1 MGEDP
6 VEPRLPGRV
15 ALDLGGQ
22 RPGRLPDLPAAA
34 VEAVVEDG
42 EQGAGQILLGGE
54 QFVRVTD
61 GGRFGGGG
69 RPLLDAP
76 DQRGQIGAVDG
87 GLSKPPGE
95 R

>member
-1 MGEDP
+1 M
-6 VEPRLPGRV
+6 
-15 ALDLGGQ
+15 
-22 RPGRLPDLPAAA
+22 
-34 VEAVVEDG
+34 EDG

-61 GGRFGGGG
+61 GGRLGGGG

-87 GLSKPPGE
+87 GVVE
-95 R
+95 AAR